1 MEKPYL
7 KPYFLIKCLKWN
19 YQNTHFFYVT
29 FLAFL
34 TQKKKVTGLL
44 HSQLLL
50 GLLLDFGHNL
60 EYFYMGIM
68 LVVQTID
75 VEQTTKQ
82 KTLLMLVFVYESLID
97 PSVQ

>member
-1 MEKPYL
+1 
-7 KPYFLIKCLKWN
+7 
-19 YQNTHFFYVT
+19 
-29 FLAFL
+29 
-34 TQKKKVTGLL
+34 
-44 HSQLLL
+44 
-50 GLLLDFGHNL
+50 
-60 EYFYMGIM
+60 MGIM